1 LTLIFWDRCMPR
13 DPTLHENRSGEKKA
27 RLFARGDF
35 ALVALLQ
42 HQSVH
47 LNCKAPNGLDI
58 LL

>member
-1 LTLIFWDRCMPR
+1 MPR

-35 ALVALLQ
+35 ALVALRQ